1 VGLSILFLV
10 ICTGCYGLSWA
21 LRHDPRR
28 NPELVRC
35 LTWTLW
41 VCFRYGHGTGL
52 RHIRRENLFGSI
64 YRIVKNENLLL
75 LLLVVFFIGCRQAE
89 EVETSVEQPVSQGRL
104 SYEGA
109 HSDEAVG
116 RLGKGSINVTS
127 FTPDG
132 ETIIAAGDVGVYVY
146 SVESLED
153 LWSIPTANPIIS
165 LAVSSDGSMAA
176 LGTDD
181 GSIVLLDLLSHKAI
195 EGKLSQETDENGVF
209 SLAWMEEDG
218 ADGSQLLAAGFNN
231 GDVVISQ
238 INRDS
243 TGETGVPEVEF
254 IDNLDRQSS
263 GVVSMAFSPNGRVL
277 VTGTRN
283 GLISIWET
291 ESSEWIG
298 FLEGHEPAHAV
309 LALDW
314 LDDGRLLISGGR
326 DDDLILWDMMSLQ
339 PLRFLPGH
347 ESETIALAIAPDGSS
362 FGSVSADGQI
372 VFWDALDQEPKRI
385 DGPHLGALGSV
396 AWSLEWDK
404 LLAASPQG
412 ELVLWDIED
421 QSNIVGPKDVLLGHS
436 KHGEWVMRVAWS
448 PEGDR
453 LATTRGQEIT
463 IWDADT
469 RRPIDRLHGHET
481 LVGGLDW
488 SPDGTMLAS
497 GDGEGIVMIWDTS
510 SGETLFTG
518 DEHSSGITDLRWSPD
533 GQQIASAG
541 SLDDTVVIWEA
552 VSGEVKHRLRGMESG
567 IWSVG
572 WSPDVDIVAGGT
584 TNGEILIWKLDE
596 MADGEPTRVIRR
608 HLNWISGLSFSPDGK
623 WLATSGA
630 DNRVVLTELDTD
642 RAVTY
647 PGHGDVVRSVEYS
660 PDGTKLVTGARDEL
674 VIIWDV
680 REPGEN
686 KTPLA
691 VYSGHANGVNDA
703 RWSPDGRSVA
713 SGSDDGT
720 VLLWPG
726 VETETLNPNSQ

>member
-1 VGLSILFLV
+1 M
-10 ICTGCYGLSWA
+10 
-21 LRHDPRR
+21 
-28 NPELVRC
+28 
-35 LTWTLW
+35 
-41 VCFRYGHGTGL
+41 
-52 RHIRRENLFGSI
+52 FGSI
-64 YRIVKNENLLL
+64 YRIVRNEIPLL
-75 LLLVVFFIGCRQAE
+75 LLLVVFLIGCQQAE
-89 EVETSVEQPVSQGRL
+89 EMESSGEPTVSQGRL

-109 HSDEAVG
+109 HSDDALG

-132 ETIIAAGDVGVYVY
+132 ATIIAAGDVGVYLY
-146 SVESLED
+146 SAESLEE

-165 LAVSSDGSMAA
+165 LAVSPDGSMAA

-181 GSIVLLDLLSHKAI
+181 GSIVLLDLLSHRAI
-195 EGKLSQETDENGVF
+195 EGTLSQETEGNGVF
-209 SLAWMEEDG
+209 SLAWMEEDS
-218 ADGSQLLAAGFNN
+218 ADSSQLLAAGFNN
-231 GDVVISQ
+231 GDVVIGQ
-238 INRDS
+238 INIDS
-243 TGETGVPEVEF
+243 TGETDAPEVEF

-277 VTGTRN
+277 ATGTRN

-291 ESSEWIG
+291 ASSEWIG
-298 FLEGHEPAHAV
+298 FLEGHEPAQAV

-326 DDDLILWDMMSLQ
+326 DDALILWDMSTLR
-339 PLRFLPGH
+339 PLHFLRGH
-347 ESETIALAIAPDGSS
+347 ESETIAVAIAPDGNS
-362 FGSVSADGQI
+362 FGSVTADGRI
-372 VFWDALDQEPKRI
+372 EFWDALDQEPQRI
-385 DGPHLGALGSV
+385 DGPQLGALGSI
-396 AWSLEWDK
+396 AWSPEWDK
-404 LLAASPQG
+404 LLATSPQG
-412 ELVLWDIED
+412 EMVLWDIEE
-421 QSNIVGPKDVLLGHS
+421 QSNIVGPKDILLGHS

-453 LATTRGQEIT
+453 IATTRGQEIT
-463 IWDADT
+463 IWDTET
-469 RRPIDRLHGHET
+469 RTPIHRLRGHEA
-481 LVGGLDW
+481 LVGGVDW
-488 SPDGTMLAS
+488 SPDGTRLAS
-497 GDGEGIVMIWDTS
+497 GDGEGIVMMWDTS
-510 SGETLFTG
+510 SGELLFTG
-518 DEHSSGITDLRWSPD
+518 QEHSSGITDLRWSPD
-533 GQQIASAG
+533 SQQIASAG

-552 VSGEVKHRLRGMESG
+552 ESGEVKHRLRGMESG

-572 WSPDVDIVAGGT
+572 WSPDADIVAGGT

-596 MADGEPTRVIRR
+596 MSDGEPNRVIRR
-608 HLNWISGLSFSPDGK
+608 HFNWISGLSFSPDGK

-647 PGHGDVVRSVEYS
+647 PGHGDVVRSVEFS

-686 KTPLA
+686 KVPLA
-691 VYSGHANGVNDA
+691 VYSGHTGGVNDA
-703 RWSPDGRSVA
+703 RWSPDGQSVA

-726 VETETLNPNSQ
+726 AEPEDIDS